1 MKFAACLPIDQVVSI
16 TNFLSGVM
24 KGKVYRVNGSLYWF
38 VVATPTLDEV
48 PFGSHGRE
56 TFPLLFPM
64 VCYTPER
71 K

>member
-1 MKFAACLPIDQVVSI
+1 MEFAACLPIDQVVSI
-16 TNFLSGVM
+16 TTFFSGFM
-24 KGKVYRVNGSLYWF
+24 KGKVYRENGSLIWF
-38 VVATPTLDEV
+38 VVATPTLKEV
-48 PFGSHGRE
+48 PFRSHERE